1 MPTGQIRVIPHFTIC
16 EQKLQQPNEALM
28 KYRRIQVPKCL
39 KKMES
44 LIKNQI

>member
-28 KYRRIQVPKCL
+28 KYRRIQSA
-39 KKMES
+39 KMSEKWS
-44 LIKNQI
+44 H